1 MSSGGQHGSGEKMD
15 GDLRDIAR
23 KLDAAEERATQL
35 LSKLQGEITLSGNDM
50 LETILNTMT
59 TGADN
64 VRNSMPQVQT
74 VRQANRSVKTQ
85 LRVLEQIDHD

>member
-1 MSSGGQHGSGEKMD
+1 MD

-74 VRQANRSVKTQ
+74 VRQANRSVKAQ